1 MSIRKTI
8 LTAVFP
14 LLWVGALAQGEF
26 NPENPPDPL
35 LKYKVTVAVSPAEAG
50 YASGGGKYAEG
61 AQVNISTSANYG
73 YDFQYWTLNGEQYA
87 NTPQL
92 NYEMTTQPANFVAVY
107 KFNPISPADPVQD
120 NYSFRLYLTN
130 NAEDACTF
138 NIVSGN
144 KYQADQYVYVAATN
158 ISPGFVFQGWF
169 LDGQKVSDATSF
181 NYLMPYANTTLT
193 ARFVYDPAP
202 PPDPEMAVEQN
213 NVDQGRRGDL
223 NEDGVV
229 NISDAVLLINH
240 YLNGTTGQ
248 LTMGVADVNNDGEI
262 NISDAVE
269 IINRYLNNQ

>member
-14 LLWVGALAQGEF
+14 LLWVGALAQNEF

-61 AQVNISTSANYG
+61 AEVHLSTSANYG
-73 YDFQYWTLNGEQYA
+73 YDFQYWTLNGEHYA
-87 NTPQL
+87 DTPQL
-92 NYEMTTQPANFVAVY
+92 NYVMTTQPANFVAVY
-107 KFNPISPADPVQD
+107 SFNPVSPADPVQD
-120 NYSFRLYLTN
+120 TYLYRLYLTN

-169 LDGQKVSDATSF
+169 LDGQKVSDATAF
-181 NYLMPYANTTLT
+181 NYLMPYVNTTLT

-202 PPDPEMAVEQN
+202 PPDPEMAGDQD

-248 LTMGVADVNNDGEI
+248 LTIGVADVNNDGEI

-269 IINRYLNNQ
+269 IVNRYLNNQ